1 MTYNQVMLEILLRF
15 RKTLRFT
22 QLILVI
28 VAIGSSCIGAEP
40 VKLIVGG
47 SRIFLHT
54 EPVLVDGTVYAPLTA
69 LSALGAKYQ
78 TDENEK
84 RDDQK
89 IRITPANG
97 KEFICRAR
105 LIGNA
110 LMLPIRDIAPELG
123 AEASWDP
130 KTLTLSL
137 RAKVESIE
145 FDGLELRVL
154 TSFPI
159 KFEPDFWA
167 SAGKLILDLHGVSMP
182 TKQEDVPLKNNTSV
196 PIRTGVRNNNETGRI
211 VLDLGKRA
219 KYRVLSSRKTSR
231 VSLLISPPTGE
242 DQSSSPTNNFRESD
256 NIKAL
261 PSETHIPDNSQ
272 APSMQESLVTVNGV
286 TYQTQDSCVEVRV
299 STSGKA
305 KYVTSMSRNPNQLVL
320 DIDNSVLGQEFEPLQ
335 VGHEVLDTVRTEQ
348 FSANK
353 VRITMDLNRIVGWDI
368 RQTFGEILI
377 NLMLPKGAGGSLA
390 EKTIVI
396 DPGHGGNDPGA
407 IGLGGWKEKDSN
419 YAIAEKVRKVLTDAG
434 ACALLTRGPDNRLD
448 LDKAKD
454 LAKRGEFAARHSA
467 DIFISI
473 HGNSVAGSNCPSGI
487 ETYYHGYDPNGRTL
501 AYCVHSEL
509 IRESGLPDL
518 RVRSDYTL
526 YQTGLGVLRSA
537 TGYGVPAI
545 LVELGYVKHPGDV
558 KKLQDPDFQQRMA
571 EAIVR
576 GIKAYIE
583 GN

>member
-1 MTYNQVMLEILLRF
+1 MLLRF
-15 RKTLRFT
+15 KITFS
-22 QLILVI
+22 LIQIIFVI
-28 VAIGSSCIGAEP
+28 AAFGSSCTGAEP

-47 SRIFLHT
+47 NRIFLHT
-54 EPVLVDGTVYAPLTA
+54 EPLLIDGTVYAPLTA

-78 TDENEK
+78 TDESEK

-89 IRITPANG
+89 IRIMPANG
-97 KEFICRAR
+97 KEFVCRAR
-105 LIGNA
+105 LINNT
-110 LMLPIRDIAPELG
+110 LMLPIQDIAPELG
-123 AEASWDP
+123 AEASWDAR
-130 KTLTLSL
+130 TLALSL

-154 TSFPI
+154 TSFPV

-182 TKQEDVPLKNNTSV
+182 TKQDDVPIKNNTSV

-211 VLDLGKRA
+211 VLDLGRRA
-219 KYRVLSSRKTSR
+219 RYRVLSSRKTSR
-231 VSLLISPPTGE
+231 VSLLISAPAE
-242 DQSSSPTNNFRESD
+242 ESKSSLPSNTFSESE

-261 PSETHIPDNSQ
+261 PSQTRVPDYSDIH
-272 APSMQESLVTVNGV
+272 SMEKSVLTITGV
-286 TYQTQDSCVEVRV
+286 SYQTRDSCVEVHV

-320 DIDNSVLGQEFEPLQ
+320 DIDSSVLGQGFEPLQ
-335 VGHEVLDTVRTEQ
+335 VGHEVLNTICVEQ
-348 FSANK
+348 CSANK

-368 RQTFGEILI
+368 RQTSGELLI
-377 NLMLPKGAGGSLA
+377 TLMLPKGAGGLLA

-419 YAIAEKVRKVLTDAG
+419 YAIAERLRRVLTDAG
-434 ACALLTRGPDNRLD
+434 ACALLTHGPDNRLA
-448 LDKAKD
+448 LDKAED
-454 LAKRGEFAARHSA
+454 LVKRGEFAARHSA

-501 AYCVHSEL
+501 AYCVHSEVV
-509 IRESGLPDL
+509 RESGLPDL

-537 TGYGVPAI
+537 AGYGVPAI
-545 LVELGYVKHPGDV
+545 LIELGYVKHPDDV
-558 KKLQDPDFQQRMA
+558 QKLQDPDFQQRMA

-576 GIKAYIE
+576 GIKAYVE